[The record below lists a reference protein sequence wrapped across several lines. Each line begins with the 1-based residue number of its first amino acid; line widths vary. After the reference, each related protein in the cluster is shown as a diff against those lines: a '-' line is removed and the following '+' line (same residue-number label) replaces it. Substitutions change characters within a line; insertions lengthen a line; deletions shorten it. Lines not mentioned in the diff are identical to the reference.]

1 MICIYTYI
9 YTSFGQPKNKTTI
22 WGWFIPPMSKGDFGD
37 GWWDCVLPDYMSY
50 VVRRFP
56 KSPPN
61 HPFFHRISIN
71 KNHPAIRVPPAIR
84 KPPFQWPFQ
93 VAKLEVLYHIK
104 LNKTIF
110 GGYIASAQNM
120 GLVYMV
126 PSTDRFL
133 NWPVTI
139 LHLGQMSSS
148 KLPWKCIRLT
158 CYAQLAVAWFFWKR
172 GMVGVGSSPQWETNM

>member
-1 MICIYTYI
+1 MVDEIAFYPIICH
-9 YTSFGQPKNKTTI
+9 
-22 WGWFIPPMSKGDFGD
+22 
-37 GWWDCVLPDYMSY
+37 MSY
-50 VVRRFP
+50 GGFQSHPQIIRFFIGFP
-56 KSPPN
+56 ST
-61 HPFFHRISIN
+61 

-84 KPPFQWPFQ
+84 KPPVQWPFQ
-93 VAKLEVLYHIK
+93 VAKLEVLYHKK